1 MGDDFAP
8 GVEVI
13 YQGNRGVIKFVD
25 EVYLTICIRTRDTP
39 SKLSNTC
46 LVVYR
51 YSWNEIEL
59 VKSNR

>member
-39 SKLSNTC
+39 SNTC